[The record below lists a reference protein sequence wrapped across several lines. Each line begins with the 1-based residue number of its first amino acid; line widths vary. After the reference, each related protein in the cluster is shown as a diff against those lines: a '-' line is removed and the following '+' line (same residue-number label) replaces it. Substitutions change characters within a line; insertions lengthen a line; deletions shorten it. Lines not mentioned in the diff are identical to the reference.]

1 MSHLMERAVLLA
13 QSSSLGQEDFH
24 LSTLKQNN
32 NLPMMTLDKA
42 EQILIKQALEL
53 SHNNVAKAGALLGL
67 TKSTMYRRLEKYG
80 MQA

>member
-1 MSHLMERAVLLA
+1 
-13 QSSSLGQEDFH
+13 
-24 LSTLKQNN
+24 
-32 NLPMMTLDKA
+32 MMTLDKA